1 MKIKTAIAQ
10 LTPYYPKLVNAS
22 IRLDANEQNES
33 LNGLLASLKD
43 VELHRYPMHQDQR
56 LIDALASTY
65 GYLPGTLILASGSS
79 ECLDLIIK
87 TYLNPDDA
95 LLTVSP
101 TFVMFERYTRLA
113 NGRYLS
119 VKESSDTVLQ
129 LISKAK
135 DMKPKIIMLANPN
148 NPTGTYI
155 SMADIRIL
163 IQSLPHT
170 IIVIDEAYIE
180 FVPGCPTLASWVQAF
195 PNLIVTRTFSK
206 AWGLASLRL
215 GYLIAQPQR
224 IADLLVAKTPYSIP
238 TLSNLLGL
246 KALAQVSMMEK
257 RVKTM
262 IDLRTQL
269 QILLRDLKIHYTPS
283 FANFVYIQEPRFNL
297 YEALLKR
304 GILIRQYDQGAYRIS
319 IGTPREMKTVMTSI
333 KEIYHETNS

>member
-1 MKIKTAIAQ
+1 VNIKTAIAQ
-10 LTPYYPKLVNAS
+10 LTPYYPKLVEAS

-33 LNGLLASLKD
+33 LEGLLSSLKE
-43 VELHRYPMHQDQR
+43 VELHRYPMHQDQQ
-56 LIDALASTY
+56 LIDALTLTY
-65 GYLPGTLILASGSS
+65 GYQPDTLILGSGSS

-101 TFVMFERYTRLA
+101 TFVMFERYSRLA

-119 VKESSDTVLQ
+119 VKESSDTVQQ
-129 LISKAK
+129 LVSKAK
-135 DMKPKIIMLANPN
+135 DVNPKIIMLANPN

-155 SMADIRIL
+155 SMADIRTL
-163 IQSLPHT
+163 IQSLPKT

-180 FVPGCPTLASWVQAF
+180 FVPGCPTLASWVQEF

-246 KALAQVSMMEK
+246 KALAQVSMMEQ
-257 RVKTM
+257 RVKT
-262 IDLRTQL
+262 IIELRTQFET
-269 QILLRDLKIHYTPS
+269 LLRDVKIRYTPS

-304 GILIRQYDQGAYRIS
+304 GILIRQYDQGTYRIS

-333 KEIYHETNS
+333 KEIYHETNI

>member
-1 MKIKTAIAQ
+1 MKLKNAIAQ
-10 LTPYYPKLVNAS
+10 LSPYYPKLVKAS

-33 LNGLLASLKD
+33 LEGLLSSLKD
-43 VELHRYPMHQDQR
+43 VDLHRYPLHQDQR
-56 LIDALASTY
+56 LIDALISTY
-65 GYLPGTLILASGSS
+65 GYASGTILLASGSS

-95 LLTVSP
+95 LLTLSP

-119 VKESSDTVLQ
+119 VKESSDTVHQ

-135 DMKPKIIMLANPN
+135 DERPKIIMLANPN

-155 SMADIRIL
+155 AVADIRML
-163 IQSLPHT
+163 LQSLTQT

-180 FVPGCPTLASWVQAF
+180 FVPNCPTLASWIKEF

-238 TLSNLLGL
+238 TLSNVLGL
-246 KALAQVSMMEK
+246 KALAQVSIMEK
-257 RVKTM
+257 RVKAM
-262 IDLRTQL
+262 MESRTTL
-269 QILLRDLKIHYTPS
+269 QTLLSDLKISYTPS
-283 FANFVYIQEPRFNL
+283 FANFVYIHEPRLNL

-319 IGTPREMKTVMTSI
+319 IGTTSEMKTVMTSI
-333 KEIYHETNS
+333 KEIYHESNI